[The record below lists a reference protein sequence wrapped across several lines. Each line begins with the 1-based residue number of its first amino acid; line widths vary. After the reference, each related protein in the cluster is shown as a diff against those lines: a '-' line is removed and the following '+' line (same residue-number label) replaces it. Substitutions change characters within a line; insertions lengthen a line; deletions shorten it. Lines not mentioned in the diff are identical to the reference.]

1 MAMKGISMSEF
12 VKLMQNRR
20 SIYDV
25 GTNTD
30 VTVQDVVNR
39 LKEVAKEVPN
49 AFGIQTTR
57 YVVVSGEKNQALWEL
72 LHNAQKEVLSP
83 EMYERMKKQ
92 LVNGKNGLGTILLF
106 ESREAVESMPSNELR
121 QTLYKENNHG
131 IAVAAVWLALTEL
144 GLGTNLQHF
153 NVGYKQGF
161 DKPVRDLL
169 GLPDDFEMLAQMYFG
184 SIETPA
190 SPKET
195 MPVDEQV
202 LFAE

>member
-1 MAMKGISMSEF
+1 MSEF

-30 VTVQDVVNR
+30 VTAEDVAAR
-39 LKEVAKEVPN
+39 LKEIAKEVPN

-57 YVVVSGEKNQALWEL
+57 YVVVSGEKNKELWTL
-72 LHNAQKEVLSP
+72 LHDTQKNVLSE

-92 LVNGKNGLGTILLF
+92 LVNGKNGLGTVLLF
-106 ESREAVESMPSNELR
+106 ESREAVESMPANEVR

-131 IAVAAVWLALTEL
+131 IAVAATWLALTEM

-153 NVGYKQGF
+153 NVGYDKGF
-161 DKPVRDLL
+161 DKPIRELL
-169 GLPDDFEMLAQMYFG
+169 GLPDDYEMLAQMYFG

-190 SPKET
+190 GPKET

-202 LFAE
+202 FLVE